1 MIDNNTQNPTDDP
14 VAADGGEASD
24 ARRTSSDRRSDG
36 GISQAAQRHQNTDYL
51 DEEVN
56 LLKPSTPYMRD
67 HLRIVWAGFVA
78 WALIVFG
85 PVTLTAIAPGVMT
98 TTMPVL
104 GFPWHYFLVA
114 FGAPTGAL
122 ILAAIYARQRDK
134 LDDKYGID
142 HSEPGAGAPES
153 EDSGEAA
160 ATDGGERPDGSRAS
174 SDRRSDGGVER

>member
-1 MIDNNTQNPTDDP
+1 M
-14 VAADGGEASD
+14 
-24 ARRTSSDRRSDG
+24 
-36 GISQAAQRHQNTDYL
+36 SQAAQRHQNTDYL

-85 PVTLTAIAPGVMT
+85 PVTLTAIAPGAMT

-114 FGAPTGAL
+114 FCAPTGAL
-122 ILAAIYARQRDK
+122 VLAAIYARQRDK

-142 HSEPGAGAPES
+142 HNTAGPDEGGASEGA
-153 EDSGEAA
+153 EAT
-160 ATDGGERPDGSRAS
+160 ATDGGERPEAS
-174 SDRRSDGGVER
+174 SEPRSDGEEER

>member
-1 MIDNNTQNPTDDP
+1 MTDKDTHET
-14 VAADGGEASD
+14 ATDGG
-24 ARRTSSDRRSDG
+24 TT
-36 GISQAAQRHQNTDYL
+36 QAAQRHQNTDYL
-51 DEEVN
+51 SEEVN
-56 LLKPSTPYMRD
+56 LLNPSTAYMRD

-122 ILAAIYARQRDK
+122 ILAAVYARQRDK

-142 HSEPGAGAPES
+142 HSEPGTGAPEAD
-153 EDSGEAA
+153 DSGDAA
-160 ATDGGERPDGSRAS
+160 ATDGGEPSDARRTSSEPRSDGGERPGGSRAS
-174 SDRRSDGGVER
+174 SEPGSDGRSQR